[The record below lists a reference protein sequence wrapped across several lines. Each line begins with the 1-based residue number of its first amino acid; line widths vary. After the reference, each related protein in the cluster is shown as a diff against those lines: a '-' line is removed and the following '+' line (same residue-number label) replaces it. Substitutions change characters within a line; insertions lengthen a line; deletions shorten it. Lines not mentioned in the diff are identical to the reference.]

1 MVAFH
6 AIGRVSPGSVM
17 FINVRIRDRFF
28 DGDLSLIFLSF
39 IFFSLVV
46 GCGSQLLIFYMEEP
60 REGSGRNPSGRNPSG
75 SNPSGGN
82 PSGRN
87 TSGRNTSGRNTSGR
101 NTSGRNRGQ
110 GRRIPDPEGPDYDIV
125 WHDDYSDTQAATR
138 NRRNE

>member
-1 MVAFH
+1 
-6 AIGRVSPGSVM
+6 M
-17 FINVRIRDRFF
+17 FMNVKMSDSFF

-60 REGSGRNPSGRNPSG
+60 SEGSGSNPSGSNPSGSNPSGSNPSGSNPSGSNPSGSNPSG

-82 PSGRN
+82 PSGSN
-87 TSGRNTSGRNTSGR
+87 LSGSNS
-101 NTSGRNRGQ
+101 GQ
-110 GRRIPDPEGPDYDIV
+110 GRRIPDPEGPDYDMV

-138 NRRNE
+138 NSRNE